1 MLLSRKKEKE
11 IVNSSDNFIYEAR
24 MGCAAQG
31 PALCSGL
38 LSWILWE
45 EGLRSHFTLLTHR
58 GGGRRERRGKSY
70 CRAGFLAVMV
80 EFASPA

>member
-1 MLLSRKKEKE
+1 M
-11 IVNSSDNFIYEAR
+11 NSSDNFIFEAR
-24 MGCAAQG
+24 VGCAARG

-38 LSWILWE
+38 LETDLSWILWE
-45 EGLRSHFTLLTHR
+45 EGLSSHFTLLTRR